1 MHDSRMSA
9 RRFWIRQVTSDPESG
24 GGEGEPNNEQVNQEP
39 AGDDEDSGASSESLG
54 DAGKQALDRMK
65 RNWHGERDRA
75 NAAEAKLAEKDKSY
89 EAVLS
94 QFNKRY
100 VRSEVKAAAKG
111 KLSDPG
117 DAFKFLN
124 LDDFKVSEDG
134 EVDGDAINTAIDD
147 LLKSKPYLGAQRA
160 RAEGSGEGGARSGD
174 AGNLKQLSRADL
186 ATMTP
191 EQILAAK
198 EKGQLKDLLKQ

>member
-9 RRFWIRQVTSDPESG
+9 RKSWVRQVADDQEG
-24 GGEGEPNNEQVNQEP
+24 GGEGEPTNEQENEEP
-39 AGDDEDSGASSESLG
+39 AGEHEDSGASSDSLG

-75 NAAEAKLAEKDKSY
+75 NAAYAKLAAKDKDLES
-89 EAVLS
+89 VLS
-94 QFNKRY
+94 QVNQRY

-124 LDDFKVSEDG
+124 LSDFKVSEDG
-134 EVDGDAINTAIDD
+134 EVDGEAINTAIDD
-147 LLKSKPYLGAQRA
+147 LLKKKPYLGAQRA

-186 ATMTP
+186 AAMTP

-198 EKGQLKDLLKQ
+198 DKGQLKDLLKQ

>member
-9 RRFWIRQVTSDPESG
+9 RKFWIRSVTDGQEG
-24 GGEGEPNNEQVNQEP
+24 GGEGEPTNEQENQET
-39 AGDDEDSGASSESLG
+39 AGEHEEEEASSDSLG

-65 RNWHGERDRA
+65 SRWHSERDRA
-75 NAAEAKLAEKDKSY
+75 NAAEQKLAAKDKDL
-89 EAVLS
+89 ETVLS
-94 QFNKRY
+94 QVNQRY

-117 DAFKFLN
+117 DAFKFLD
-124 LDDFKVSEDG
+124 LKQFEVSEDG
-134 EVDGDAINTAIDD
+134 EVDGEAINTAIDD
-147 LLKSKPYLGAQRA
+147 LLKKKPYLGAQRA

-198 EKGQLKDLLKQ
+198 DKGQLKDLLKQ

>member
-9 RRFWIRQVTSDPESG
+9 RRFWLRHVTDEQEG
-24 GGEGEPNNEQVNQEP
+24 GGEGEPVNEQESQEP
-39 AGDDEDSGASSESLG
+39 AGEHEDEGEEPDSLG
-54 DAGKQALDRMK
+54 DAGKKALDRMK
-65 RNWHGERDRA
+65 GRWHSERDRA
-75 NAAEAKLAEKDKSY
+75 NAAERQLAEKDKDLES
-89 EAVLS
+89 VLA
-94 QFNKRY
+94 QVNQRY

-117 DAFKFLN
+117 DAFKFLD
-124 LDDFKVSEDG
+124 LKQFEVSEDG

-147 LLKSKPYLGAQRA
+147 LLNKKPYLGAQRA

-174 AGNLKQLSRADL
+174 AGSLKQLSRADL
-186 ATMTP
+186 ATMTS

-198 EKGQLKDLLKQ
+198 DKGQLKDLLKQ

>member
-9 RRFWIRQVTSDPESG
+9 RKFWVRQVTDDQEG
-24 GGEGEPNNEQVNQEP
+24 GGEGEPTNEQENQEP
-39 AGDDEDSGASSESLG
+39 EGGNEDSGASSDSLG

-75 NAAEAKLAEKDKSY
+75 NAAEAKLAAKDKSF
-89 EAVLS
+89 EAVMS
-94 QFNKRY
+94 QFNQRY

-117 DAFKFLN
+117 DAFKFLD
-124 LDDFKVSEDG
+124 LRQFEVSEDG
-134 EVDGDAINTAIDD
+134 EVDGEAINTAIDD
-147 LLKSKPYLGAQRA
+147 LLKKKPYLGAQRA

-186 ATMTP
+186 AAMTP

-198 EKGQLKDLLKQ
+198 NKGQLKDLLKQ

>member
-186 ATMTP
+186 AAMTP

-198 EKGQLKDLLKQ
+198 NKGQLKDLLKQ

>member
-9 RRFWIRQVTSDPESG
+9 RKFWIRSVTDGQEG
-24 GGEGEPNNEQVNQEP
+24 GGEGEPTNEQENQEP
-39 AGDDEDSGASSESLG
+39 TGETENEGASPESLG

-65 RNWHGERDRA
+65 SRWHSERDRA
-75 NAAEAKLAEKDKSY
+75 NAAEQKLAAKDKDL
-89 EAVLS
+89 ETVLS
-94 QFNKRY
+94 QVNQRY

-117 DAFKFLN
+117 DAFKFLD
-124 LDDFKVSEDG
+124 LKQFEVSEDG
-134 EVDGDAINTAIDD
+134 EVDGEAINTAIDD
-147 LLKSKPYLGAQRA
+147 LLKKKPYLGAQRA

-198 EKGQLKDLLKQ
+198 DKGQLKDLLKQ

>member
-9 RRFWIRQVTSDPESG
+9 RKFWIRSVTNEQESG
-24 GGEGEPNNEQVNQEP
+24 GGEGEPNNEQENQESE
-39 AGDDEDSGASSESLG
+39 GEHEDSGASSESLG

-65 RNWHGERDRA
+65 SKWQSERKRA
-75 NAAEAKLAEKDKSY
+75 NEAEAKLSTKDKDLES
-89 EAVLS
+89 VLS
-94 QFNKRY
+94 QVNQRY

-117 DAFKFLN
+117 DAFKFLD
-124 LDDFKVSEDG
+124 LKQFEVSEDG

-186 ATMTP
+186 ATMTS

>member
-9 RRFWIRQVTSDPESG
+9 RKFWVRQVTDDQEA
-24 GGEGEPNNEQVNQEP
+24 GGEGEPTNEQENEEP
-39 AGDDEDSGASSESLG
+39 AGEHEDSGASSDSLG

-75 NAAEAKLAEKDKSY
+75 NAAEAKLAAKDKDLES
-89 EAVLS
+89 VLS
-94 QFNKRY
+94 QVNQRY

-124 LDDFKVSEDG
+124 LSDFKVSEDG

-147 LLKSKPYLGAQRA
+147 LLKKKPYLGAQRA

-186 ATMTP
+186 AAMTP

-198 EKGQLKDLLKQ
+198 DKGQLKDLLKQ

>member
-9 RRFWIRQVTSDPESG
+9 RKFWVRQVTDDQEG
-24 GGEGEPNNEQVNQEP
+24 GGEGEPTNEQENEEP
-39 AGDDEDSGASSESLG
+39 AGEHEDSGASSDSLG
-54 DAGKQALDRMK
+54 DAGKQAHDRMK

-75 NAAEAKLAEKDKSY
+75 NAAEAKLAAKDKDI
-89 EAVLS
+89 ETVLS
-94 QFNKRY
+94 QVNARY

-124 LDDFKVSEDG
+124 LSDFKVSEDG

-174 AGNLKQLSRADL
+174 SGNLKQLSRTDL
-186 ATMTP
+186 AAMTP

-198 EKGQLKDLLKQ
+198 DKGQLKDLLKQ

>member
-1 MHDSRMSA
+1 
-9 RRFWIRQVTSDPESG
+9 
-24 GGEGEPNNEQVNQEP
+24 
-39 AGDDEDSGASSESLG
+39 
-54 DAGKQALDRMK
+54 MK

-75 NAAEAKLAEKDKSY
+75 NAAEAKLAAKDKDLES
-89 EAVLS
+89 VLS
-94 QFNKRY
+94 QVNQRY

-124 LDDFKVSEDG
+124 LSDFKVSEDG

-147 LLKSKPYLGAQRA
+147 LLKKKPYLGAQRA

-198 EKGQLKDLLKQ
+198 DKGQLKDLLKQ

>member
-9 RRFWIRQVTSDPESG
+9 RKFWVRQVTDDQEG
-24 GGEGEPNNEQVNQEP
+24 GGEGEPTNEQENQEP
-39 AGDDEDSGASSESLG
+39 EGGNEDSGASSDSLG

-75 NAAEAKLAEKDKSY
+75 NAAEAKLAAKDKDLES
-89 EAVLS
+89 VLS
-94 QFNKRY
+94 QVNQRY

-124 LDDFKVSEDG
+124 LSDFKVSEDG
-134 EVDGDAINTAIDD
+134 EVDGEAINTAIDD
-147 LLKSKPYLGAQRA
+147 LLKKKPYLGAQRA

-186 ATMTP
+186 AAMTP

-198 EKGQLKDLLKQ
+198 DKGQLKDLLKQ

>member
-9 RRFWIRQVTSDPESG
+9 RKFWIRSVTDDQEG
-24 GGEGEPNNEQVNQEP
+24 GGEGEPNNEQETQEA
-39 AGDDEDSGASSESLG
+39 AGEHEEEEASSDSLG

-75 NAAEAKLAEKDKSY
+75 NAAEAKLAEKDKSF
-89 EAVLS
+89 EAVMS
-94 QFNKRY
+94 QFNKRV

-124 LDDFKVSEDG
+124 LSDFKVSEDG

-186 ATMTP
+186 AAMTP

-198 EKGQLKDLLKQ
+198 DKGQLKDLLKQ

>member
-9 RRFWIRQVTSDPESG
+9 RKFWVRQVTDDQEA
-24 GGEGEPNNEQVNQEP
+24 GGEGEPTNEQENEEP
-39 AGDDEDSGASSESLG
+39 AGEHEDSGASSDSLG

-75 NAAEAKLAEKDKSY
+75 NAAEAKLAAKDKDLES
-89 EAVLS
+89 VLS
-94 QFNKRY
+94 QVNQRY

-124 LDDFKVSEDG
+124 LSDFKVSEDG
-134 EVDGDAINTAIDD
+134 EVDGEAINTAIDD
-147 LLKSKPYLGAQRA
+147 LLKKKPYLGAQRA

-198 EKGQLKDLLKQ
+198 DKGQLKDLLKQ